1 MEALPIGRD
10 IAGEEVRRIDPAR
23 AHCGD
28 ALKGAAAA
36 GEHRRDGKQRRDH
49 AGQQPHRNIVHRLC
63 GAGHETWGFGLAAG
77 LARVVDVQRVLLLGS
92 RDGV

>member
-1 MEALPIGRD
+1 MPSKERLQPVSMGA
-10 IAGEEVRRIDPAR
+10 PASS
-23 AHCGD
+23 AVI
-28 ALKGAAAA
+28 
-36 GEHRRDGKQRRDH
+36 DH